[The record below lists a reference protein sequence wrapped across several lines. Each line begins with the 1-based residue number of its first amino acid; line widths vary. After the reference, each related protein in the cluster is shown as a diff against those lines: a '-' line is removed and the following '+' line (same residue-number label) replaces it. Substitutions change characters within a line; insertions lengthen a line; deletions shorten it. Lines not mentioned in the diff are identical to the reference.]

1 MPTPKETALSACRQL
16 MEPIIGILLRNG
28 ITHKDLVTLCKQ
40 LYVQVA
46 SQEFGI
52 RGRQTNLSRV
62 AMLTGIDRKEAA
74 RIKESLQ
81 NNDESQTTQ
90 HNQDRLTRVL
100 SGWHQ
105 DPDFI
110 DATGKPLAIP
120 AEGEIPSFAQL
131 ARRYGGD
138 MPISALLK
146 ELKLNGI
153 VEENDAGHLHPLKR
167 YFVPAQS
174 DPGALLRAG
183 SVFNDLGSTLHHNL
197 YKANTGKQQPLNFER
212 RATNTHMPPET
223 SAAFRVFVEQEGQA
237 FLERIDAWLTAHE
250 QPMNDNDANNNN
262 SNTPTMRLGVG
273 AYLIENII
281 EPQSTTQKITEAKT
295 AEEKIINN
303 SAAAEDGEK
312 NE

>member
-28 ITHKDLVTLCKQ
+28 ITHKDLAGLCKQ

-52 RGRQTNLSRV
+52 RGRPTNLSRV

-81 NNDESQTTQ
+81 NNSESQTSQ
-90 HNQDRLTRVL
+90 HHQDRLTRVL

-110 DATGKPLAIP
+110 DAAGRPLALP
-120 AEGEIPSFAQL
+120 GEGELPSFAQL
-131 ARRYGGD
+131 TRRYGGD
-138 MPISALLK
+138 MPSSALLK
-146 ELKLNGI
+146 ELKINSI
-153 VEENDAGHLHPLKR
+153 VVEDEAGLLYPLKR

-183 SVFNDLGSTLHHNL
+183 SVFNDLGSTLQHNL
-197 YKANTGKQQPLNFER
+197 YTANIGKQQPLRFER
-212 RATNTHMPPET
+212 RATNNHMPKET
-223 SAAFRVFVEQEGQA
+223 SAAFRAFVEQEGQA
-237 FLERIDAWLTAHE
+237 FLERVDAWLTAHE
-250 QPMNDNDANNNN
+250 QPIDNN
-262 SNTPTMRLGVG
+262 SNTSETATIRLGVG
-273 AYLIENII
+273 AYFIANPAEQNSG
-281 EPQSTTQKITEAKT
+281 EPIVSRKKNKPI
-295 AEEKIINN
+295 IINP
-303 SAAAEDGEK
+303 ALAEDGDD

>member
-16 MEPIIGILLRNG
+16 MEPIVGILLRNG
-28 ITHKDLVTLCKQ
+28 ITHKDLANLCKQ
-40 LYVQVA
+40 IYVQVA

-74 RIKESLQ
+74 RIKESMQ
-81 NNDESQTTQ
+81 NNHESQATQ
-90 HNQDRLTRVL
+90 HSQDRLTRVL
-100 SGWHQ
+100 SGWYQ

-110 DATGKPLAIP
+110 DASAKPLALP
-120 AEGEIPSFAQL
+120 AEGDLPSFAQL

-138 MPISALLK
+138 MPASALLK

-153 VEENDAGHLHPLKR
+153 VEEDAAGNLQPLKR

-197 YKANTGKQQPLNFER
+197 YKANSGKQQPLNFER
-212 RATNTHMPPET
+212 RATNTQMSPET
-223 SAAFRVFVEQEGQA
+223 SAAFRAFVEQEGQA
-237 FLERIDAWLTAHE
+237 FLEKVDAWLSAHE
-250 QPMNDNDANNNN
+250 QPADAN
-262 SNTPTMRLGVG
+262 SNRNAPSIRLGVG
-273 AYLIENII
+273 AYLIESTIA
-281 EPQSTTQKITEAKT
+281 EPT
-295 AEEKIINN
+295 IINN
-303 SAAAEDGEK
+303 PAIAEDGDN

>member
-1 MPTPKETALSACRQL
+1 MSTPKETALSACRQL

-28 ITHKDLVTLCKQ
+28 ITHKDLAALCKQ
-40 LYVQVA
+40 IYVQVA

-74 RIKESLQ
+74 RIKESLEHNHQ
-81 NNDESQTTQ
+81 SQATQ
-90 HNQDRLTRVL
+90 HQQDRLTRVL

-110 DATGKPLAIP
+110 DQAALPLAI
-120 AEGEIPSFAQL
+120 AVEGDIPSFAQL

-138 MPISALLK
+138 MPASALLK

-153 VEENDAGHLHPLKR
+153 VEEDASGQLRPLKR

-183 SVFNDLGSTLHHNL
+183 SVFNDLGSTLQHNL
-197 YKANTGKQQPLNFER
+197 YKANSGKQQPLRFER
-212 RATNTHMPPET
+212 RASNSHMSAET
-223 SAAFRVFVEQEGQA
+223 SAAFRAFVEQEGQA
-237 FLERIDAWLTAHE
+237 FLEKVDAWLSAHE
-250 QPMNDNDANNNN
+250 QPSDSDTDA
-262 SNTPTMRLGVG
+262 PRVRLGVG
-273 AYLIENII
+273 TYFIES
-281 EPQSTTQKITEAKT
+281 PVQPP
-295 AEEKIINN
+295 IINN
-303 SAAAEDGEK
+303 PAAADEGDE

>member
-28 ITHKDLVTLCKQ
+28 ITHKDLVGLCKQ

-52 RGRQTNLSRV
+52 RGRPTNLSRV

-81 NNDESQTTQ
+81 NNHESHTTQ

-105 DPDFI
+105 DPDFS
-110 DATGKPLAIP
+110 DASGTPLALP
-120 AEGEIPSFAQL
+120 GEGDLPSFAQL

-138 MPISALLK
+138 MPTSALLK
-146 ELKLNGI
+146 ELKINAI
-153 VEENDAGHLHPLKR
+153 VEEDSAGLLRPLKR

-197 YKANTGKQQPLNFER
+197 YKANVGKQQPLQFER
-212 RATNTHMPPET
+212 RASNSHMSPET
-223 SAAFRVFVEQEGQA
+223 SAAFRAFVEQEGQA
-237 FLERIDAWLTAHE
+237 FLERVDAWLTAHE
-250 QPMNDNDANNNN
+250 QPFDNNGEAV
-262 SNTPTMRLGVG
+262 SYTAARVRLGVG
-273 AYLIENII
+273 AYLIESPVEANTGAASDG
-281 EPQSTTQKITEAKT
+281 ETT
-295 AEEKIINN
+295 EEKIINN
-303 SAAAEDGEK
+303 SAIAEDGEN

>member
-28 ITHKDLVTLCKQ
+28 ITHKDLATLCKQ
-40 LYVQVA
+40 IYVQVA
-46 SQEFGI
+46 SEEFGI

-81 NNDESQTTQ
+81 NNDESKTTQ

-105 DPDFI
+105 DADFI
-110 DATGKPLAIP
+110 DATGKPLAMP
-120 AEGEIPSFAQL
+120 AEGDLPSFAQL

-138 MPISALLK
+138 MPVSALLK

-153 VEENDAGHLHPLKR
+153 VEEDDAGQLRPLKR

-197 YKANTGKQQPLNFER
+197 YKAHTGKQQPLHFER
-212 RATNTHMPPET
+212 RATNSHMSSET
-223 SAAFRVFVEQEGQA
+223 SAAFRAFVEQEGQA
-237 FLERIDAWLTAHE
+237 FLEKIDAWLTAHE
-250 QPMNDNDANNNN
+250 QPIDHNSENNND
-262 SNTPTMRLGVG
+262 SNPPIMRLGVG
-273 AYLIENII
+273 AYLIQNMI
-281 EPQSTTQKITEAKT
+281 EPNAVNTKT
-295 AEEKIINN
+295 VEQKIINN
-303 SAAAEDGEK
+303 PATAEDGEN

>member
-28 ITHKDLVTLCKQ
+28 ITHKDLVGLCKQ

-52 RGRQTNLSRV
+52 RGRPTNLSRV

-81 NNDESQTTQ
+81 NNHESQTTQ
-90 HNQDRLTRVL
+90 HYQDRLTRVL

-105 DPDFI
+105 DADFI
-110 DATGKPLAIP
+110 DAAGKPLAI
-120 AEGEIPSFAQL
+120 ASEGELPSFAQL

-138 MPISALLK
+138 MPSSALLK

-153 VEENDAGHLHPLKR
+153 VTEDQTGLLQPLKR

-183 SVFNDLGSTLHHNL
+183 SVFNDLGSRLHYNL
-197 YKANTGKQQPLNFER
+197 YKANGSKRPLQFER
-212 RATNTHMPPET
+212 RASNSHMPPHT
-223 SAAFRVFVEQEGQA
+223 SAAFRAFVEQEGQA
-237 FLERIDAWLTAHE
+237 FLERVDAWLTAHE
-250 QPMNDNDANNNN
+250 QPMNNNGEPD
-262 SNTPTMRLGVG
+262 TTATRIRLGVG
-273 AYLIENII
+273 AYLIESSI
-281 EPQSTTQKITEAKT
+281 EPNADATSNGENT
-295 AEEKIINN
+295 AEKIINN
-303 SAAAEDGEK
+303 PAKAEDGEN

>member
-28 ITHKDLVTLCKQ
+28 IGHKDLANLCKQ

-52 RGRQTNLSRV
+52 RGRPTNLSRV
-62 AMLTGIDRKEAA
+62 AMLTGIDRKEVA
-74 RIKESLQ
+74 RIKESLHHS
-81 NNDESQTTQ
+81 DESQTTQ

-110 DATGKPLAIP
+110 DAAGKPLAIP
-120 AEGEIPSFAQL
+120 TEGNLPSFAQL

-138 MPISALLK
+138 MPSSALLK
-146 ELKLNGI
+146 ELKINGI
-153 VEENDAGHLHPLKR
+153 VADDSAGLLLPLKR

-183 SVFNDLGSTLHHNL
+183 SVFNDLGNTLHHNL
-197 YKANTGKQQPLNFER
+197 YKANIGKQQPLQFER
-212 RATNTHMPPET
+212 RATNSHMSAES
-223 SAAFRVFVEQEGQA
+223 SAAFREFVEQEGQA
-237 FLERIDAWLTAHE
+237 FLERVDAWLTANE
-250 QPMNDNDANNNN
+250 QPVDNNGNN
-262 SNTPTMRLGVG
+262 SEAGNSATIRLGVG
-273 AYLIENII
+273 AYLIENLVI
-281 EPQSTTQKITEAKT
+281 
-295 AEEKIINN
+295 EEKIITN
-303 SAAAEDGEK
+303 SAIAEDGE
-312 NE
+312 NND

>member
-28 ITHKDLVTLCKQ
+28 ITHKDLAGLCKQ

-52 RGRQTNLSRV
+52 RGRPTNLSRV

-81 NNDESQTTQ
+81 HNHESQTTQ

-105 DPDFI
+105 DADFC
-110 DATGKPLAIP
+110 DAGGAPLAI
-120 AEGEIPSFAQL
+120 ASEGELPSFAQL

-138 MPISALLK
+138 MPTSALLK
-146 ELKLNGI
+146 ELKINAI
-153 VEENDAGHLHPLKR
+153 VEEDSAGLLRPLKR

-183 SVFNDLGSTLHHNL
+183 SVFSDLGSTLHHNL
-197 YKANTGKQQPLNFER
+197 YKANIGKQPLRFER
-212 RATNTHMPPET
+212 RASNSHMSAKT
-223 SAAFRVFVEQEGQA
+223 SAAFRAFVEQEGQA
-237 FLERIDAWLTAHE
+237 FLERVDAWLTAHE
-250 QPMNDNDANNNN
+250 QPMDNNGKH
-262 SNTPTMRLGVG
+262 PRVRLGVG
-273 AYLIENII
+273 AYFIESAI
-281 EPQSTTQKITEAKT
+281 EQNASAAGDENTT
-295 AEEKIINN
+295 AETIINN
-303 SAAAEDGEK
+303 PAIAEDGE
-312 NE
+312 NND